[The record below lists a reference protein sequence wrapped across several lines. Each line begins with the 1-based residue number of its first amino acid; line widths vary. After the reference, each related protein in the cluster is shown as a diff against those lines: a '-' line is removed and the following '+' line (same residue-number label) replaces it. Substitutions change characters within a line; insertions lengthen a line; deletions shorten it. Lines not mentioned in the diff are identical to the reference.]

1 MSMHKI
7 HDKIYDD
14 GYTFIN
20 FTYEQENS
28 GDLVHK
34 RAVRARLEE
43 YFERKRLKDEEDEFD
58 WNNTKF

>member
-1 MSMHKI
+1 MPSQNI
-7 HDKIYDD
+7 NSY
-14 GYTFIN
+14 YFPNTFIN